1 MVVEPETKA
10 ALETINL
17 ALQAF
22 SYTLQG
28 IQIADKVSKKIYYP
42 VKNKVN

>member
-1 MVVEPETKA
+1 MIEPETKA

-28 IQIADKVSKKIYYP
+28 IQFADKHSKQIYYS